1 MLGSAWPCGGRQLR
15 QIVREKEVLRASEH
29 LLFSGAVVEAVTVLS
44 KHGYHRA
51 GVAIARSRLGQ
62 NCELVKEVIDGWA
75 RQTTVDG
82 KMHLLPSA
90 GWLWES
96 VRRLQRCWGIGRA
109 GVAALLMMETGEERG
124 FVYDTDCIKE
134 TQS

>member
-15 QIVREKEVLRASEH
+15 QIVSREGEVLRASEH

-62 NCELVKEVIDGWA
+62 DCELVREVMDSWA
-75 RQTTVDG
+75 R
-82 KMHLLPSA
+82 
-90 GWLWES
+90 
-96 VRRLQRCWGIGRA
+96 
-109 GVAALLMMETGEERG
+109 
-124 FVYDTDCIKE
+124 
-134 TQS
+134 